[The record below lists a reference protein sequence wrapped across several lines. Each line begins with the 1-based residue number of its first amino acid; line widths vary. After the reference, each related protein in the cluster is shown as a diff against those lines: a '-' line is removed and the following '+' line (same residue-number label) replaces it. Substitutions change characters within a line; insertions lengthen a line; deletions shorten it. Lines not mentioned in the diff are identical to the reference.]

1 MVKKKYH
8 GTSLMWKT
16 KQSEGINYR
25 CMHILDES
33 EGDNAEWKS
42 LSQKVYMTYIYNT
55 YITFLH
61 I

>member
-1 MVKKKYH
+1 
-8 GTSLMWKT
+8 MWKT

-42 LSQKVYMTYIYNT
+42 LSQKVYMS
-55 YITFLH
+55 LGREA
-61 I
+61 